1 MTRRKIWIYSLAVL
15 ASAALFALSWLDRS
29 RGGSSAPA
37 QVLQAGMLVDPSA
50 PGAERPVVPGDDSP
64 PAAPAL
70 GDPALGDPALGD
82 AASGDAASAD
92 PAPAGAVPVRS
103 RDDLESW
110 LARAE
115 ALALASRS
123 PTLEELAA
131 RWEGSWS
138 AGPSAAEP
146 PAPLPLETSAPESA
160 PTATVAVRPAPA
172 NSGLDRILPRWERT
186 ADARTRLEELAKREP
201 LQGLTQSRGE
211 ARAILGGRL
220 RSAGDLLGPSGAR
233 LVEIRPRSVVLTLE
247 DARLELELPA
257 LSASRARAPTG
268 AANSPAGYASSEPGA
283 TEEAPM
289 PVMTPPQAPPSMPQA
304 PLPQS

>member
-29 RGGSSAPA
+29 RGGSPAPA

-50 PGAERPVVPGDDSP
+50 PGAERPVAPGDDSP
-64 PAAPAL
+64 PAAPAP
-70 GDPALGDPALGD
+70 GDPALGDPALGNP
-82 AASGDAASAD
+82 ALGDPASAGVV
-92 PAPAGAVPVRS
+92 PARS

-138 AGPSAAEP
+138 AGSSAAEP
-146 PAPLPLETSAPESA
+146 PTPLPLETSAPESA

-172 NSGLDRILPRWERT
+172 NLGPDRILPRRERT
-186 ADARTRLEELAKREP
+186 ADARARLEELAKREP

-233 LVEIRPRSVVLTLE
+233 LVEIRPRGVVLALE

-268 AANSPAGYASSEPGA
+268 AANPPAGYPSSEPGA